1 MYKMYKKKIGPIKSQ
16 PTAILWPQKFR
27 YLNHRCAAKFMLNC
41 LMLCCEVGVTPMK
54 HDKHVMFK
62 KMF

>member
-41 LMLCCEVGVTPMK
+41 LML
-54 HDKHVMFK
+54 
-62 KMF
+62 